1 MTLDDAKLIAFNA
14 SQERLFN
21 SDYRPTQAELRAIDM
36 ILIDQA
42 RCRLADQAATAHNGA
57 TSHDKS

>member
-14 SQERLFN
+14 SQERLLN
-21 SDYRPTQAELRAIDM
+21 PDYRPTGDELKAIDM
-36 ILIDQA
+36 VLIDQA

-57 TSHDKS
+57 TRRANP

>member
-14 SQERLFN
+14 SQERLLN
-21 SDYRPTQAELRAIDM
+21 PDYRPTGDELKAIDM
-36 ILIDQA
+36 VLIA

-57 TSHDKS
+57 TRRANP